1 MLELNMNSVFND
13 TTVKSYKLTCI
24 EMLLVLSR
32 FLYSHH
38 QKISMTAKV
47 YHAN

>member
-1 MLELNMNSVFND
+1 MNSVFND
-13 TTVKSYKLTCI
+13 TIVKSYKLTCI

-32 FLYSHH
+32 FLYSHD

>member
-13 TTVKSYKLTCI
+13 TIVKSYKLTCI

-32 FLYSHH
+32 FLNVQSRPKNKHDG
-38 QKISMTAKV
+38 KSLPR
-47 YHAN
+47 